1 MATDEQRSLEMDL
14 APRVAAS
21 ERARADQLIHG
32 LAERRWRV
40 APPGPDDSGAI
51 VDAWRDK
58 CREVAGDAMLVGLR
72 AMVDGEAASLK
83 ESAEA
88 AARSRAELLKVCV
101 EGLAN
106 APRTTAAGVAERV
119 LTVLVTGDPH
129 DESRDIVNALQA
141 LAVAEGAYSV
151 TGAHE
156 GGVIHG
162 ILGLARSNAET
173 HLRMGLAAIEESDAS
188 DE

>member
-1 MATDEQRSLEMDL
+1 MAADEQPRLEMDL
-14 APRVAAS
+14 APRITAA
-21 ERARADQLIHG
+21 ERAQADQLIHG
-32 LAERRWRV
+32 LAEKRWRV

-51 VDAWRDK
+51 VDAWRDN

-72 AMVDGEAASLK
+72 AMVGGEAASLK
-83 ESAEA
+83 ESTEA

-101 EGLAN
+101 EGMAN
-106 APRTTAAGVAERV
+106 VPLTTAAGVAERV
-119 LTVLVTGDPH
+119 LAVLVTGDPH
-129 DESRDIVNALQA
+129 DESRDILNALQA
-141 LAVAEGAYSV
+141 LSVAEGAYRV

-162 ILGLARSNAET
+162 IFGLARSNAEA
-173 HLRMGLAAIEESDAS
+173 HLRMGLAAIEESAAS